1 MPVSNGGLAALTQ
14 AGYYDAHPND
24 RVAVDQLAVTEPW
37 PWSTEL
43 FRIQRE
49 AVQPR
54 LEEAVLARRDPAEA
68 LSEALRAAK
77 DP

>member
-1 MPVSNGGLAALTQ
+1 MPVSRPGLAALER

-24 RVAVDQLAVTEPW
+24 RVAVDQLAFATPW

-54 LEEAVLARRDPAEA
+54 LEEAVLAPRDAA
-68 LSEALRAAK
+68 DTLQEALRAARER
-77 DP
+77 